1 MFESPVPAL
10 VKINWQ
16 PMKAHWHWVGA
27 VRAPQI
33 NHAGISSCVSWLPGY
48 RAAWRTH
55 SANEAWSPEALMRL
69 KPWIYNEGSESHHT
83 ALEADQSENNS
94 HQS

>member
-1 MFESPVPAL
+1 MFESPVPEL

-33 NHAGISSCVSWLPGY
+33 NHAGISSLCVLVAGLQGGVEDTQCQRGLITRSFDVIETL
-48 RAAWRTH
+48 
-55 SANEAWSPEALMRL
+55 N
-69 KPWIYNEGSESHHT
+69 I
-83 ALEADQSENNS
+83 
-94 HQS
+94 